1 MSTAIAYPTT
11 WTRPKL
17 IANPVKRYG
26 LYILIAVYLVLAI
39 SGVEFNWGRMATGL
53 ARGWQF
59 VVGFLTPNFTARWDE
74 IVTGMKESLT
84 MTVVSTVAGIAI
96 SIPFGLGAA
105 KNISATP
112 IYYFCR
118 AVIALSR
125 SFQEVIIAILFV
137 AMFGFGAFA
146 GCLTIVVATIGFLGK
161 LIAEAI
167 EDIDP
172 TQVEAIRA
180 TGAGWGKTFVYGVQ
194 PQIMPRFVGLC
205 MYRLDINFRES
216 AVVGI
221 VGAGGIGATLNTAI
235 ERYEF
240 SVAAGILWI
249 IIALVI
255 VLEYVSAYVRK
266 KVQ

>member
-1 MSTAIAYPTT
+1 MSTAAVYPTT
-11 WTRPKL
+11 WNRPKL

-26 LYILIAVYLVLAI
+26 LYIAIAAYLVVAI
-39 SGVEFNWGRMATGL
+39 AGIEFNWGRMAAGL
-53 ARGWQF
+53 TRGWDF
-59 VVGFLTPNFTARWDE
+59 IYGFLTPNFPARWSE
-74 IVTGMKESLT
+74 IVSGMKESLT
-84 MTVVSTVAGIAI
+84 MTVVSTVAGIAV
-96 SIPFGLGAA
+96 SIPFGLGGA
-105 KNISATP
+105 KNLSP
-112 IYYFCR
+112 RPVYYFCR
-118 AVIALSR
+118 TVIALSR
-125 SFQEVIIAILFV
+125 SFQEIIIAILFV

-167 EDIDP
+167 EEIDAA
-172 TQVEAIRA
+172 QVEAMRA
-180 TGAGWGKTFVYGVQ
+180 TGAGWGQVFVYGVQ

-240 SVAAGILWI
+240 SVAAAIIWI
-249 IIALVI
+249 IIAVVV
-255 VLEYVSAYVRK
+255 VLEYLSAYVRK

>member
-1 MSTAIAYPTT
+1 MSTATPYPIT

-26 LYILIAVYLVLAI
+26 LYALVLVYLALAI
-39 SGVEFNWGRMATGL
+39 SDIEFNWGRMVVGL
-53 ARGWQF
+53 DRGWAF
-59 VVGFLTPNFTARWDE
+59 VSGFFKPNITSRWDE
-74 IVTGMKESLT
+74 IVIGMKESLT
-84 MTVVSTVAGIAI
+84 MTVVATVAGILV

-105 KNISATP
+105 KNISTP
-112 IYYFCR
+112 IVYYFCR
-118 AVIALSR
+118 FVIALSR
-125 SFQEVIIAILFV
+125 SFQEIIIAILFV
-137 AMFGFGAFA
+137 AMFGFGPFA
-146 GCLTIVVATIGFLGK
+146 GFLTIVVATIGFLAK

-167 EDIDP
+167 EDIDAS
-172 TQVEAIRA
+172 QVEAIRA
-180 TGAGWGKTFVYGVQ
+180 TGAAWGQIVIFGVQ

-240 SVAAGILWI
+240 DVAAGILLL
-249 IIALVI
+249 IIAFVI
-255 VLEYVSAYVRK
+255 VLEYLSAFVRK
-266 KVQ
+266 KAQ